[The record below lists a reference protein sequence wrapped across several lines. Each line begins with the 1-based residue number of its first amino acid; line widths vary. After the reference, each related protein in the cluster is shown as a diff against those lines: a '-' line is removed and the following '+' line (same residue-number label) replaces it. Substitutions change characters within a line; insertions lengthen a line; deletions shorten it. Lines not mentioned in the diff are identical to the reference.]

1 MPYPLVDVGECN
13 ASRTSLRAWNRLSG
27 SFRVRA
33 FHLELE
39 LEVVKAAF
47 PRWIRV
53 LEEKTNL
60 RRAES
65 ENCPREQA
73 LLSLNVLL

>member
-13 ASRTSLRAWNRLSG
+13 ASRTSLRAWKRLSG

-33 FHLELE
+33 FHLE

-53 LEEKTNL
+53 LEDKTG
-60 RRAES
+60 RAES
-65 ENCPREQA
+65 ERPREQA
-73 LLSLNVLL
+73 LLSLNVL

>member
-13 ASRTSLRAWNRLSG
+13 ASRTSLRAWKRLSG

-47 PRWIRV
+47 PRFWSV
-53 LEEKTNL
+53 LEEKT
-60 RRAES
+60 S
-65 ENCPREQA
+65 
-73 LLSLNVLL
+73 LSLNVL